1 MKKRQ
6 KEKKSQ
12 IKAIIFDIGGVFQ
25 ISKQPEKLV
34 KDKYIKSLPKNC
46 KHRHRGVHEYISR
59 KLGISIDQWF
69 DSIDTTYADSIMGQ
83 ISENK
88 VVSIISKNTKTPK
101 NKLKKI
107 VINAYKKNFNFNKQ
121 LFKQALKLKK
131 LGYKIAILSDQWH
144 LSKKSLLIP
153 KITKNFNPI
162 IISCDVGIRK
172 PNSQIYRLILK
183 KLNLSARDCLFIDNQ
198 EWNINPARRMGF
210 QTILFKNN
218 KQLFKQ
224 LSKKIK

>member
-1 MKKRQ
+1 MKKR
-6 KEKKSQ
+6 KKKNQSQ
-12 IKAIIFDIGGVFQ
+12 IKSIIFDVGGVLQ

-34 KDKYIKSLPKNC
+34 KDKYLKTLPKNC
-46 KHRHRGVHEYISR
+46 KHRHKGVHEYISG

-69 DSIDTTYADSIMGQ
+69 DSIDTTYADSIIGR

-88 VVSIISKNTKTPK
+88 VVSIISTNLQIQK

-107 VINAYKKNFNFNKQ
+107 VINAYKKNFKFNKQ

-144 LSKKSLLIP
+144 LSKKALINP
-153 KITKNFNPI
+153 KITKVFNPVL
-162 IISCDVGIRK
+162 ISCDIGIRK

-183 KLNLSARDCLFIDNQ
+183 KLNLSARNCLFIDNQ
-198 EWNINPARRMGF
+198 KWNITPARKIGF